1 MSPTGG
7 GKSTLIGHLRGGL
20 AKFAGVRSYRFD
32 SKEGARYMVETM
44 GGLYMGYDELQMNPL
59 DVGEDTK
66 KNRQRVYHV
75 LRSMA
80 GNYERGENDD
90 AAFNHALELAF
101 RLDPPERTLNAI
113 YEFAFERRTGLRRAF
128 APWVVDG
135 KGVKGIRSHLMN
147 APRDT
152 LGSVLSAS
160 HLVGINMNEAL
171 DDPDRK
177 STRLNS
183 SH

>member
-1 MSPTGG
+1 
-7 GKSTLIGHLRGGL
+7 
-20 AKFAGVRSYRFD
+20 
-32 SKEGARYMVETM
+32 
-44 GGLYMGYDELQMNPL
+44 MNPVH
-59 DVGEDTK
+59 VGVDTK

-80 GNYERGENDD
+80 VNYGRCENDD

-135 KGVKGIRSHLMN
+135 KGVKGIRSHLMK
-147 APRDT
+147 
-152 LGSVLSAS
+152 
-160 HLVGINMNEAL
+160 
-171 DDPDRK
+171 DRK

>member
-1 MSPTGG
+1 MSLLCGIRCVITV
-7 GKSTLIGHLRGGL
+7 SIGLFYCIFFFKQKTAYEMRI
-20 AKFAGVRSYRFD
+20 SD
-32 SKEGARYMVETM
+32 WSS
-44 GGLYMGYDELQMNPL
+44 
-59 DVGEDTK
+59 DVCSSD
-66 KNRQRVYHV
+66 
-75 LRSMA
+75 L
-80 GNYERGENDD
+80 
-90 AAFNHALELAF
+90 
-101 RLDPPERTLNAI
+101 LNAI

-171 DDPDRK
+171 DDPD
-177 STRLNS
+177 TGPPVVTHIS
-183 SH
+183 SAVGQSGAESSNGFAI